1 MQNLLKA
8 YTQQSSRQPRNE
20 TDEAVRKY
28 APIVYRV
35 VRQVAERMP
44 ASVDR
49 EYLFSAGM
57 VGLLDAL
64 SKYDQDRGIAF
75 EAYARIRIKGA
86 VLDELR
92 SLDHL
97 TRSMRRRSR
106 TVADSRS
113 ELEKQEGG
121 AVSDEDVAH
130 DLGMSIEEVQ
140 VSRSR
145 KTPPEVLDPSTL
157 DSMSVPGLW
166 QQSDSAIDSME
177 WNEHVKRLSAALAE
191 LPERNRLVIGLYYEA
206 ELTLQ
211 EIGDVLGV
219 TQSRISQILRK
230 TVEILRERLLNE
242 SAQG

>member
-1 MQNLLKA
+1 MHNFLKA
-8 YTQQSSRQPRNE
+8 YTRMSPGQAQSEN
-20 TDEAVRKY
+20 DEAVRKY
-28 APIVYRV
+28 APVVYRV

-64 SKYDQDRGIAF
+64 SKFDPEKGIAF

-97 TRSMRRRSR
+97 TRSMRRKSKS
-106 TVADSRS
+106 VADSRQ
-113 ELEKQEGG
+113 ELEKAEGEPVG
-121 AVSDEDVAH
+121 DDEVARS
-130 DLGMSIEEVQ
+130 LGVSIEEVHT
-140 VSRSR
+140 SRNR
-145 KTPPEVLDPSTL
+145 KAPPEVVDPSTL
-157 DSMSVPGLW
+157 DTLALSALW
-166 QQSDSAIDSME
+166 QQPASADDSME
-177 WNEHVKRLSAALAE
+177 WDEHVKLLSKALAE

-211 EIGDVLGV
+211 EIGEVLGV

-230 TVEILRERLLNE
+230 TVEMLRERLVTEL
-242 SAQG
+242 A

>member
-1 MQNLLKA
+1 MQNLLRA
-8 YTQQSSRQPRNE
+8 YTQQSNRHNNE

-28 APIVYRV
+28 APVVYRV
-35 VRQVAERMP
+35 VRQVSERMP

-64 SKYDQDRGIAF
+64 QKYDDKRGIAF

-106 TVADSRS
+106 SVAESRT
-113 ELEKQEGG
+113 ELEKQEGAPVG
-121 AVSDEDVAH
+121 DAQVAEAT
-130 DLGMSIEEVQ
+130 GMSIEEVQ
-140 VSRSR
+140 RSR
-145 KTPPEVLDPSTL
+145 NRKAPPEVLDPSTL
-157 DSMSVPGLW
+157 ESMSVNGLW
-166 QQSDSAIDSME
+166 QSEGLADESME
-177 WNEHVKRLSAALAE
+177 WGEHVHLLSQALAE
-191 LPERNRLVIGLYYEA
+191 LPERNRLVVGLYYEA

-211 EIGDVLGV
+211 EIGEVLGV

-230 TVEILRERLLNE
+230 TVEMLREKLVDHG
-242 SAQG
+242 A

>member
-1 MQNLLKA
+1 MQNLLRA
-8 YTQQSSRQPRNE
+8 YTQQSSRRNSE
-20 TDEAVRKY
+20 MDEAVRKY
-28 APIVYRV
+28 APVVYRV
-35 VRQVAERMP
+35 VRQVSERMP

-64 SKYDQDRGIAF
+64 SKYDEGRGIAF

-106 TVADSRS
+106 SASEART
-113 ELEKQEGG
+113 ELEKVEGAPVG
-121 AVSDEDVAH
+121 DADVAEAT
-130 DLGMSIEEVQ
+130 GMSIEEVQ
-140 VSRSR
+140 RSR
-145 KTPPEVLDPSTL
+145 TRKAPPEVLDPSTL
-157 DSMSVPGLW
+157 DSLAVNGLW
-166 QQSDSAIDSME
+166 EQPDAADDSIE
-177 WNEHVKRLSAALAE
+177 WQEHVRLLSQALAE
-191 LPERNRLVIGLYYEA
+191 LPERNRLVVGLYYEA

-211 EIGDVLGV
+211 EIGEVLGV

-230 TVEILRERLLNE
+230 TVELLREKL
-242 SAQG
+242 ATQTT

>member
-1 MQNLLKA
+1 MQYIMKA
-8 YTQQSSRQPRNE
+8 YAQQTSRTPQSK

-28 APIVYRV
+28 APVVYRV
-35 VRQVAERMP
+35 VRQVSERMP

-64 SKYDQDRGIAF
+64 AKYDESRGIAF

-97 TRSMRRRSR
+97 TRSMRRRTRS
-106 TVADSRS
+106 VNDSRN
-113 ELEKQEGG
+113 EMEKLEG
-121 AVSDEDVAH
+121 APVSDEAVAEAM
-130 DLGMSIEEVQ
+130 GMSIEEVQ
-140 VSRSR
+140 SSRAR
-145 KTPPEVLDPSTL
+145 RAPPEVVDPSTL
-157 DSMSVPGLW
+157 DSFAAAGLW
-166 QQSDSAIDSME
+166 QQADAAPDSME
-177 WNEHVKRLSAALAE
+177 WKQRVRLLSRALSE
-191 LPERNRLVIGLYYEA
+191 LPERNRLVVGLYYEA

-211 EIGDVLGV
+211 EIGEVLGV

-230 TVEILRERLLNE
+230 TVEMLRERLVAE
-242 SAQG
+242 VA

>member
-8 YTQQSSRQPRNE
+8 YTQQSSTKRSDE
-20 TDEAVRKY
+20 KSEAVRRY
-28 APIVYRV
+28 APMVYRV

-44 ASVDR
+44 PSVDR

-64 SKYDQDRGIAF
+64 DKFDSDRGIPF

-97 TRSMRRRSR
+97 TRSMRR
-106 TVADSRS
+106 ASRS
-113 ELEKQEGG
+113 VHNSHQELEKAEGQP
-121 AVSDEDVAH
+121 VSDDQVAQH
-130 DLGMSIEEVQ
+130 TGMSVDQVQ
-140 VSRSR
+140 SSRSR
-145 KTPPEVLDPSTL
+145 RAPPEIVDPSKL
-157 DSMSVPGLW
+157 DMLDLGALW
-166 QQSDSAIDSME
+166 QEPKTAVE
-177 WNEHVKRLSAALAE
+177 GLEGEERVRLVSQALAD
-191 LPERNRLVIGLYYEA
+191 LPERNRLVVGLYYEA

-219 TQSRISQILRK
+219 TQSRVSQILRK
-230 TVEILRERLLNE
+230 TVELLRERV
-242 SAQG
+242 AI

>member
-1 MQNLLKA
+1 MQNLLRA
-8 YTQQSSRQPRNE
+8 YTNHKPREATE
-20 TDEAVRKY
+20 TDEAIRKY
-28 APIVYRV
+28 APVVYRV

-64 SKYDQDRGIAF
+64 AKYDAERGIAF

-106 TVADSRS
+106 SVADSRT
-113 ELEKQEGG
+113 ELEKAEG
-121 AVSDEDVAH
+121 APVSDSDVAAA
-130 DLGMSIEEVQ
+130 LCVSIEEVQ
-140 VSRSR
+140 RSKTR
-145 KTPPEVLDPSTL
+145 KAPPEVVDPGTL
-157 DSMSVPGLW
+157 DSLAVTGLW
-166 QQSDSAIDSME
+166 QPQTAADDGME
-177 WNEHVKRLSAALAE
+177 WDEYVRLLSRALAE

-211 EIGDVLGV
+211 EIGEVLGV

-230 TVEILRERLLNE
+230 TVEMLREKLVLQT
-242 SAQG
+242 A

>member
-1 MQNLLKA
+1 MSQLLRT
-8 YTQQSSRQPRNE
+8 YTTQLPRRGASE
-20 TDEAVRKY
+20 ADEAVRKY
-28 APIVYRV
+28 APMVYRV

-64 SKYDQDRGIAF
+64 AKFDAARGIEF
-75 EAYARIRIKGA
+75 EAYARIRVKGA

-92 SLDHL
+92 GLDHL

-106 TVADSRS
+106 TVAESRT
-113 ELEKQEGG
+113 ELEKQQG
-121 AVSDEDVAH
+121 APVGDAEVAQA
-130 DLGMSIEEVQ
+130 LGVSIEEVQ
-140 VSRSR
+140 TSKSRR
-145 KTPPEVLDPSTL
+145 APPESVDPSTL
-157 DSMSVPGLW
+157 DTMAIGGLW
-166 QQSDSAIDSME
+166 QLPSSASDSME
-177 WNEHVKRLSAALAE
+177 WEEHVKVVSRCLSE
-191 LPERNRLVIGLYYEA
+191 LPERNRLVIALYYEA

-230 TVEILRERLLNE
+230 TTEMLREQI
-242 SAQG
+242 AQAMT

>member
-1 MQNLLKA
+1 MHNLLKA
-8 YTQQSSRQPRNE
+8 YTQNTNRTSKNE
-20 TDEAVRKY
+20 MDEAVRKY
-28 APIVYRV
+28 APMVYRV

-64 SKYDQDRGIAF
+64 TKYDEGRGIAF

-106 TVADSRS
+106 TVADSRT
-113 ELEKQEGG
+113 EMEKVEG
-121 AVSDEDVAH
+121 APVSDSDVAEE
-130 DLGMSIEEVQ
+130 LGMSIEEVQ
-140 VSRSR
+140 NSRSR
-145 KTPPEVLDPSTL
+145 KAPPEVLDPSTL
-157 DSMSVPGLW
+157 DTMSLPGLW
-166 QQSDSAIDSME
+166 QQPSTATDSME
-177 WNEHVKRLSAALAE
+177 WDEHVKQLSAALAE

-230 TVEILRERLLNE
+230 TVEMLREKLMAE
-242 SAQG
+242 VA

>member
-1 MQNLLKA
+1 MHNLLKA
-8 YTQQSSRQPRNE
+8 YTKMAPRQGHTEN
-20 TDEAVRKY
+20 DEAVRKY
-28 APIVYRV
+28 APTVYRV

-64 SKYDQDRGIAF
+64 SKYDPDKGIAF

-97 TRSMRRRSR
+97 TRSMRRKSK
-106 TVADSRS
+106 TVADSRT
-113 ELEKQEGG
+113 ELEKVEGEPVG
-121 AVSDEDVAH
+121 DDAVAKN
-130 DLGMSIEEVQ
+130 LGVSIEEVH
-140 VSRSR
+140 VSRNR
-145 KTPPEVLDPSTL
+145 KAPPEVVDPSTL
-157 DSMSVPGLW
+157 DTLALSALW
-166 QQSDSAIDSME
+166 QQQAPADDAME
-177 WNEHVKRLSAALAE
+177 WDEHVKLLSKALAE

-211 EIGDVLGV
+211 EIGGVLGV

-230 TVEILRERLLNE
+230 TVEMLRERLVAELT
-242 SAQG
+242 

>member
-1 MQNLLKA
+1 MQHILKA
-8 YTQQSSRQPRNE
+8 YTQGSSRRGQGKQ
-20 TDEAVRKY
+20 DEAVRKY

-57 VGLLDAL
+57 MGLLDAL
-64 SKYDQDRGIAF
+64 AKYDSDRGIAF

-97 TRSMRRRSR
+97 TRSMRRKTRS
-106 TVADSRS
+106 VQDSHQ
-113 ELEKQEGG
+113 EMEKAGG
-121 AVSDEDVAH
+121 KPVSDDEVAAKMG
-130 DLGMSIEEVQ
+130 LSIEEVQ
-140 VSRSR
+140 DSRSR
-145 KTPPEVLDPSTL
+145 KAPPECVDPSTL
-157 DSMSVPGLW
+157 DTLALSTLW
-166 QQSDSAIDSME
+166 QQQRTTLENME
-177 WNEHVKRLSAALAE
+177 RDERVRLLSRALAE

-230 TVEILRERLLNE
+230 TVEMLREAIQ
-242 SAQG
+242 AQIG